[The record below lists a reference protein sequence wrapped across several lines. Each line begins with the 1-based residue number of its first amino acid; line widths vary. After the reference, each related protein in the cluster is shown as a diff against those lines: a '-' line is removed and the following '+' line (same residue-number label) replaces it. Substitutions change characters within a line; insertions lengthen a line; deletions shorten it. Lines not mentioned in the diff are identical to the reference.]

1 MSNSKKVR
9 ELKTSDIRSSSK
21 GSGLQPTF
29 ELYNFPVV
37 SVSSS
42 QDEESIYNE
51 MTEVKAEAG
60 YVRYDLVPLVLQLLF
75 FILLSGVL
83 VAFLLQVPKVPCT
96 KDQEGIYK
104 KLMQL
109 KTRIDPLCRPCSWDW
124 MLFHGNCYFF
134 SISKLNWNDS
144 LTACKEVGAQLVI
157 IESHEEQAFL
167 HKMFLIKGNHWIG
180 LSDIKQEGSWQWV
193 DGSPLSLSFKRQYWS
208 SWKIKDDS
216 ENDCAELTD
225 VGWNDNDCSLK
236 KSWICKK
243 SSVSCSSN

>member
-51 MTEVKAEAG
+51 MTEVKAEA
-60 YVRYDLVPLVLQLLF
+60 
-75 FILLSGVL
+75 
-83 VAFLLQVPKVPCT
+83 VPKVPCT